1 MAGCAQSPQM
11 SGELMVMILS
21 NGMNFA
27 ELVAVIEELKNKSK
41 GIGTHARRQLY
52 W

>member
-1 MAGCAQSPQM
+1 MAAA
-11 SGELMVMILS
+11 GELMVLILS